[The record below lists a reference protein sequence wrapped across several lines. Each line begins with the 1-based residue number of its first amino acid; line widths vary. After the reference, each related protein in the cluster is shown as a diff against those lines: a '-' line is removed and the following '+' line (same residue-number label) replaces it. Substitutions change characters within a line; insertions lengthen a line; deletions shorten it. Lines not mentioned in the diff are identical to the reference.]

1 MKRQMPATS
10 TRLREWRLE
19 RGYSLSE
26 LSALCGLS
34 PSMLSL
40 AERGRRRVRPHTRVM
55 LARRLGVPVRD
66 LFDPELIDDEQT
78 A

>member
-1 MKRQMPATS
+1 
-10 TRLREWRLE
+10 
-19 RGYSLSE
+19 
-26 LSALCGLS
+26 
-34 PSMLSL
+34 
-40 AERGRRRVRPHTRVM
+40 M